1 MILYE
6 PSGKAVI
13 KGDLD
18 DGLDDLAGDGK
29 QCVVI
34 GEITGSIT
42 FNIKVPWAALAFLR
56 SIKKGLDIHILLH
69 SKVLLA
75 FVSAND
81 HVLIDQI
88 KLVVKDI
95 TSCIVII
102 EHLLFDVAEL
112 FCGDRCFL
120 VNDPGIGG
128 VIIRLDT
135 EFGKGVQIPV

>member
-1 MILYE
+1 M
-6 PSGKAVI
+6 
-13 KGDLD
+13 
-18 DGLDDLAGDGK
+18 
-29 QCVVI
+29 
-34 GEITGSIT
+34 
-42 FNIKVPWAALAFLR
+42 
-56 SIKKGLDIHILLH
+56 
-69 SKVLLA
+69 LLA
-75 FVSAND
+75 FVPAND

-135 EFGKGVQIPV
+135 EFGQRVQIPV

>member
-18 DGLDDLAGDGK
+18 DRLDDLAGDGK

-81 HVLIDQI
+81 HVLID
-88 KLVVKDI
+88 
-95 TSCIVII
+95 
-102 EHLLFDVAEL
+102 
-112 FCGDRCFL
+112 
-120 VNDPGIGG
+120 
-128 VIIRLDT
+128 
-135 EFGKGVQIPV
+135 